1 MKKIYNSP
9 ELHIVQLHQTESL
22 MTLSIKTGSY
32 ANGDNALIKS
42 EGEWDIWGSDD
53 VDFDEE

>member
-22 MTLSIKTGSY
+22 MTLSIKPGT
-32 ANGDNALIKS
+32 ANGTPALIKS
-42 EGEWDIWGSDD
+42 EGDWDIWGGDD